1 MDGDKGPDQIQ
12 ELLASNI
19 LRKSVHGEYRFP
31 VISPTDIKEVITFAF
46 LVGYLSVCMG
56 WFLDKADFLGTKADD
71 TFCSYFHGDL
81 DY

>member
-1 MDGDKGPDQIQ
+1 MDGDKGPDQIE

-56 WFLDKADFLGTKADD
+56 
-71 TFCSYFHGDL
+71 
-81 DY
+81 